1 MKIQI
6 VGSGSAGMHFLRA
19 TQVMGNIEV
28 TMVDNNSAML
38 DSLQS
43 RYLARYKT
51 PAPFMALAKN
61 IHGADVT
68 IIATPPD
75 THLFLAE
82 QADDRSTHIIIEKPI
97 CAPGQF
103 GRLLEMRWHSKV
115 WVNYQYILHPALKW
129 LKDNLPRIA
138 SPIVGH
144 VRWMESADFCAKAHP
159 WSPAGWYLFDAKR
172 GGGAASEHSHGLAMW
187 ILALASSTTGQ
198 LQSMGHKMMKNDHDV
213 FSMFI
218 LAVTDANGHMPII
231 GSVCQDFL
239 ALEPVKDMTISCDEA
254 TAYVNFITQYASVC
268 MSDGTLKHMSFN
280 VTREEEFTLLLKH
293 IQTAD
298 YAESPLALHN
308 VLPVQEVLSSHHQ
321 GSEQDEPHRVH

>member
-19 TQVMGNIEV
+19 AELIGAKDITV
-28 TMVDNNSAML
+28 VDNNAAML
-38 DSLQS
+38 DSLQA
-43 RYLARYKT
+43 RYLERYKK
-51 PAPFMALAKN
+51 PAPLMALTKN

-103 GRLLEMRWHSKV
+103 GRLLGMRWRSKV
-115 WVNYQYILHPALKW
+115 WVNYQYVLHPALAW
-129 LKDNLPRIA
+129 LKDSLPRIA

-144 VRWMESADFCAKAHP
+144 VRWMESSDFCAKAHP
-159 WSPAGWYLFDAKR
+159 WSPAGWYLFDSKR
-172 GGGAASEHSHGLAMW
+172 GGGASSEHSHGLAMW
-187 ILALASSTTGQ
+187 ILALASSTRGS
-198 LQSMGHKMMKNDHDV
+198 LQSTWHKMAKDDYDT
-213 FSMFI
+213 FSQFM
-218 LAVTDANGHMPII
+218 LAVTDASGHVPLV

-239 ALEPVKDMTISCDEA
+239 AREPVKDMTFSCEEV
-254 TAYVNFITQYASVC
+254 TAYVNFITQAAAVYFA
-268 MSDGTLKHMSFN
+268 DGTSKHESFN

-298 YAESPLALHN
+298 YDESPLALHN
-308 VLPVQEVLSSHHQ
+308 VLPVQEVLSSHSL
-321 GSEQDEPHRVH
+321 GSEQDEPQRVH